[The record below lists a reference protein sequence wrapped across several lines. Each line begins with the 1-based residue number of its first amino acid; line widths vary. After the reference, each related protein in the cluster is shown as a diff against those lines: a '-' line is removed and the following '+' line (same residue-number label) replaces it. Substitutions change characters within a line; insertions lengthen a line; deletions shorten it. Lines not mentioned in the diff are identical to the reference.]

1 MPRMPRMPRTPRER
15 LRAWRPGWR
24 IPVTM
29 MCALGMWIGPFAA
42 AAATPAPQW
51 PSHPDWPQFVLAP
64 SANDVRPTSIVS
76 TSGDVTD
83 ATALADPPGGGAVT
97 LTMGPGEP
105 QPSVVVDYGRDVG
118 GIPYFD
124 VRSRTGTP
132 VLSSSYSEGRQYIG
146 PAGDNSPSNSSA
158 GDPSR
163 VDSLTVR
170 GPGRATTGLIQGGER
185 YQEIELTSVGSVT
198 LTAIGIRFT
207 AVRATPNNYRGWFDS
222 SSAVLD
228 RIWYDGAYTTQLDEL
243 PAWTLPGAWHVAR
256 GALVNDGGLGGIV
269 SQGAGWTNAAVTFD
283 AQMLSGEAGWM
294 VRAKSSLSGYV
305 FFLGDDAD
313 TAGPP
318 NSLREFSFSPTGLQM
333 IGDVHLHA
341 PVVAG
346 RWYHIR
352 TVVEGTDIT
361 TSLDRH
367 QVASFTTTSL
377 PPGALAYNSGS
388 FGFFE
393 LPREE
398 AQFRDLDIVG
408 PHHTTLFSNRLARP
422 AALSSF
428 TGPAVRSGDP
438 LPVIMDGAKRDR
450 VVWSGDLGV
459 EEPNVFYTTASD
471 AYVKDSLKLLGSYQ
485 SANGE
490 AGAQVPPDSPLG
502 TFPESGFTYSASY
515 SMDEVANVATYYL
528 YTGNLTFVRS
538 AWPMITRELA
548 YNRSMVDNRGLLA
561 TNSDNGMDWD
571 YYDGPKSGE
580 VTAYN
585 DIYYQALTSAATMA
599 NHLGLHAQAASY
611 EKEATSLR
619 SAINHYLL
627 NPQTKLYATSNL
639 MPDTVAQ
646 DANALAVVDGVVD
659 RGLGASI
666 LNGLQLA
673 LPATPY
679 GPLPFTATTG
689 YMAAVSPFVT
699 NEEVRAEFAQ
709 GDTASALSLIQELW
723 GYMDSPGPDFTGADW
738 ELVGPTGAP
747 GFGSETSL
755 AHGWAS
761 GATAD
766 LSQYVL
772 GVQPSS
778 PGYRTWQVQPHPGSL
793 TWAEG
798 NVPTPLG
805 TIAVRWA
812 QSPSSGAFSLQVSAP
827 NGTDGDI
834 SVPVPTR
841 GATVTIRAAG
851 NAKVL
856 RSIRTTNGTT
866 YQPVDVTGGRAY
878 HLNVIPTTSAHT
890 RSRSS

>member
-1 MPRMPRMPRTPRER
+1 MPRMPRER
-15 LRAWRPGWR
+15 LPGWRPGWR
-24 IPVTM
+24 ITVTM
-29 MCALGMWIGPFAA
+29 LCALAMWIGPVSAA
-42 AAATPAPQW
+42 AAVVAPQW

-64 SANDVRPTSIVS
+64 SADDVRPTSIVS

-83 ATALADPPGGGAVT
+83 ASTLAEPSGGGAVT
-97 LTMGPGEP
+97 LTMRPGEP
-105 QPSVVVDYGRDVG
+105 QPSVVVDYGRDVS

-132 VLSSSYSEGRQYIG
+132 ILSSSYSEGRQYIG
-146 PAGDNSPSNSSA
+146 PAGDNAPSNSSA
-158 GDPSR
+158 GDSSR

-185 YQEIELTSVGSVT
+185 YQEIGLTSVGSVT

-207 AVRATPNNYRGWFDS
+207 AVRAMPNNYRGWFDS
-222 SSAVLD
+222 SSTALD

-243 PAWTLPGAWHVAR
+243 PAQTLPSAWHVVR
-256 GALVNDGGLGGIV
+256 GKLVNDGGLGAIV
-269 SQGAGWTNAAVTFD
+269 SQGAGWTNVAVSFD
-283 AQMLSGEAGWM
+283 ADVVSGEAGWM

-313 TAGPP
+313 TTGPP
-318 NSLREFSFSPTGLQM
+318 NSLREFSFSPTGLRM
-333 IGDVHLHA
+333 IGDVHLHS

-346 RWYHIR
+346 RWYHIS
-352 TVVEGTDIT
+352 TVVDGTDIT
-361 TSLDRH
+361 TSLGRH
-367 QVASFTTTSL
+367 QVASFTTASL
-377 PPGALAYNSGS
+377 PPGAPTYNSGS
-388 FGFFE
+388 IGFFE
-393 LPREE
+393 YPRQE
-398 AQFRDLDIVG
+398 AQFRDLDVVG
-408 PHHTTLFSNRLARP
+408 PHNTTLFSNRLARP
-422 AALSSF
+422 TALSAF
-428 TGPAVRSGDP
+428 TGPSVGSGDL

-459 EEPNVFYTTASD
+459 EGPNVFYTTASD
-471 AYVKDSLKLLGSYQ
+471 SYVKDSLKLLDSYQ

-502 TFPESGFTYSASY
+502 TFPESGSTYSASY
-515 SMDEVANVATYYL
+515 SMDEVANIATYYL
-528 YTGNLTFVRS
+528 YTGDLTFVRT

-548 YNRSMVDNRGLLA
+548 YNRSMVDSRGLLA

-585 DIYYQALTSAATMA
+585 DIYYEVLTSAAMMA

-611 EKEATSLR
+611 RKEATTLR

-627 NPQTKLYATSNL
+627 DPGTKLYATSNL

-646 DANALAVVDGVVD
+646 DANALAVIDGVVD
-659 RGLGASI
+659 RGQGASI

-673 LPATPY
+673 LPPTPY

-689 YMAAVSPFVT
+689 YMTAVSPFVT

-709 GDTASALSLIQELW
+709 GDTASALSLLQELW

-747 GFGSETSL
+747 GFGSYTSL
-755 AHGWAS
+755 AHGWAG

-778 PGYRTWQVQPHPGSL
+778 PGYRTWRVQPHPGSL

-812 QSPSSGAFSLQVSAP
+812 QSPSSGAVSLQVSAP
-827 NGTDGDI
+827 KGTDGNI
-834 SVPVPTR
+834 SVPVPTL

-856 RSIRTTNGTT
+856 RSIQTTNGTT
-866 YQPVDVTGGRAY
+866 YQPVNVPGGRAY
-878 HLNVIPTTSAHT
+878 HLNVIPMTSAHH
-890 RSRSS
+890 